1 MYPFAGT
8 GLVFFGLL
16 ALARQ
21 GEGGGGGGLFGLCLN
36 HGFACVC
43 YNSLIIL
50 YLSRVN
56 SDSEKLKIESSKM

>member
-8 GLVFFGLL
+8 GLVFLGLL
-16 ALARQ
+16 ALVRQ

-43 YNSLIIL
+43 FIP
-50 YLSRVN
+50 
-56 SDSEKLKIESSKM
+56 